1 MGFSYNNNDS
11 VENVNILYVFNEGR
25 DKRFN
30 SKKAFLKIFLF
41 FNLLN
46 KNYQNTDY
54 IEMNPLNK
62 SLLSRFIDL
71 AEKFL
76 RKFTDLPFYFSQL
89 VTFKNL
95 KKILKSKLIILTN
108 ETVGFSMLLILYIL
122 KLIKSELKSI
132 IFIMGFFNNLI
143 NKNHNSKIKKLI
155 VVKIH

>member
-30 SKKAFLKIFLF
+30 SKKSFPERFFYF

-76 RKFTDLPFYFSQL
+76 RKFTDLPFYFS
-89 VTFKNL
+89 
-95 KKILKSKLIILTN
+95 S
-108 ETVGFSMLLILYIL
+108 
-122 KLIKSELKSI
+122 
-132 IFIMGFFNNLI
+132 
-143 NKNHNSKIKKLI
+143 
-155 VVKIH
+155 